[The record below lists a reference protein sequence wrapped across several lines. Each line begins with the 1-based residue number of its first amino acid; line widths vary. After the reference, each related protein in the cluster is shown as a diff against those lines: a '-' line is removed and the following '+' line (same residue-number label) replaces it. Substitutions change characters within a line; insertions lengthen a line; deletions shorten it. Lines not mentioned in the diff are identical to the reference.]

1 MRSLATLLIVA
12 TTVLVFAVPEA
23 DAAGR
28 RRWFDRGR
36 IESGYVKSNHVE
48 SGPVHRAPPL
58 DPRAVYPQYQGG
70 FHSRSL
76 QNIGVPTG
84 DIGIRGNG
92 FMMNP
97 W

>member
-12 TTVLVFAVPEA
+12 ATVLVFAVPEA
-23 DAAGR
+23 DAAPR
-28 RRWFDRGR
+28 RRWIDRGR
-36 IESGYVKSNHVE
+36 IESGYVE
-48 SGPVHRAPPL
+48 GGPVHRAPPL
-58 DPRAVYPQYQGG
+58 DPRAVYPKYQGG

>member
-12 TTVLVFAVPEA
+12 AAVLVFAVPEA
-23 DAAGR
+23 AAAGR
-28 RRWFDRGR
+28 RRWIDRGHVR
-36 IESGYVKSNHVE
+36 SNYVE